1 MTNLWHPLHIEYFE
15 NHLTDKPSYKARVR
29 LRATLTNEDI
39 ARRMMEQR
47 IGYPYEV
54 ILQILNLSD
63 KEKIEALANGYA
75 VTDGAYHA
83 SPSVTGRFDIPKL
96 TFDAREH
103 TVGAVVK
110 PSPELRKTMK
120 ICKVKVAGRAA
131 VGPIIHTLKDVAA
144 KIVRGS
150 ITPGQILWIHG
161 QRLKIAG
168 DDPAVGIHFVPV
180 DAPKERISTDEGLVA
195 VNTPKK
201 LLLQVPDLPAGKY
214 FVEVT
219 TQYTNG
225 GTLVKKPRTYRL
237 LDQLSID
244 G

>member
-15 NHLTDKPSYKARVR
+15 NHLTDQPSYKARVR

-39 ARRMMEQR
+39 ARRIAERR
-47 IGYPYEV
+47 IGSPYEV
-54 ILQILNLSD
+54 ILQILRLGDS
-63 KEKIEALANGYA
+63 EKIEALANGYA
-75 VTDGAYHA
+75 VMDGAYHA
-83 SPSVTGRFDIPKL
+83 SPSITGRFDTPKH
-96 TFDAREH
+96 TFDASEH
-103 TVGAVVK
+103 TAGAVVV

-120 ICKVKVAGRAA
+120 KCKVKVTGCA
-131 VGPIIHTLKDVAA
+131 VTGPVILALMDVAA
-144 KIVRGS
+144 KVVRERLA
-150 ITPGQILWIHG
+150 PRQILWIHG
-161 QRLKIAG
+161 LRLKITG
-168 DDPAVGIHFVPV
+168 DDPAVGVHFVPV
-180 DAPKERISTDEGLVA
+180 DAPEERIGVDEGQVV

-225 GTLVKKPRTYRL
+225 GTPVKTPRTYRL
-237 LDQLSID
+237 PDQLSVD